1 MVKKP
6 DLHDGLD
13 WYLDAF
19 WMLTGERPVGAF
31 GGVGRI
37 PFSAVDRW
45 AARFGV
51 EDLDA
56 FERLH
61 AMIEALDAEFIDFV
75 ARQPPPPRNPG

>member
-6 DLHDGLD
+6 DLDEGLD

-19 WMLTGERPVGAF
+19 WMLTGERPVGVF

-45 AARFGV
+45 AQRYGV
-51 EDLDA
+51 DDLDG
-56 FERLH
+56 FERLQ
-61 AMIEALDAEFIDFV
+61 MIVDALDAEFIDFV
-75 ARQPPPPRNPG
+75 AKHPSPSS